1 MEKRSYVKPVLS
13 GEEFV
18 PQNYI
23 AACGDSGVVYKF
35 KCDAPEGTVYYYD
48 ADGEKHRVGGYSP
61 CGGTHEAPS
70 SDAFP
75 SGFVDRNKNGEEKKK
90 EKAIIWLEKVSWE
103 DWWGNTHTSINN
115 WHATTEL
122 DKSKWETAKS

>member
-35 KCDAPEGTVYYYD
+35 KCNAPRGTVYYYD
-48 ADGEKHRVGGYSP
+48 ATGNAIYVGGYKP
-61 CGGTHEAPS
+61 CGGEHEAPS

-75 SGFVDRNKNGEEKKK
+75 SGFVDRNNNGKEDTG
-90 EKAIIWLEKVSWE
+90 EKAIIWLEKVTWE
-103 DWWGNTHTSINN
+103 DWWGNTHTDIDN

-122 DKSKWETAKS
+122 DQNEWETAKS

>member
-23 AACGDSGVVYKF
+23 AACGDSNVVYKF
-35 KCDAPEGTVYYYD
+35 ECNAQGGTVYYYD
-48 ADGEKHRVGGYSP
+48 TSGEKHRVGGYSP
-61 CGGTHEAPS
+61 CGGKHEAPS

-75 SGFVDRNKNGEEKKK
+75 RGFVDRNSNGEEDTG
-90 EKAIIWLEKVSWE
+90 EEAIIWLEKVTWE
-103 DWWGNTHTSINN
+103 DWFGNTHTNITN
-115 WHATTEL
+115 WHATTKLNQNE
-122 DKSKWETAKS
+122 WETAKS